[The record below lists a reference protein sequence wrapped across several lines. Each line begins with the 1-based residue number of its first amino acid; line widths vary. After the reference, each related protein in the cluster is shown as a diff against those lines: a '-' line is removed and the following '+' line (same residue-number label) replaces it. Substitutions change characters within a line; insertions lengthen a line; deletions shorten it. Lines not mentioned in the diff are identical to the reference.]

1 VSRVEQVS
9 HRGGWTFRNGRPG
22 RAGIVFAAAW
32 LVFLGDSFRDAW
44 RIAWNGRDTVRGW
57 VGLLATVTFAVVYLV
72 AFAWI
77 RRRRHRM
84 LPPME
89 RAASVVILGPL
100 AALTVLMCL
109 CVGESGAAGAVYIAV
124 LGVLC
129 LPTWGAALL
138 TAALAI
144 AVEVLGHTLPG
155 WSGPASLAF
164 AICTAAFAM
173 RGVQQLMLRNVD
185 LLQAREEN
193 AELAVATERNRFAR
207 DLHDILGHSLTVIT
221 VKAELA
227 NRMLDLDPARARAEL
242 EDLERLSRDALSDVR
257 RAVEGYR
264 DLTLPGELTRAREA
278 LRSADIAADLPN
290 STDEVPTELRELFA
304 WTVREGVTNVI
315 RHSGAT
321 TCRIRLAADRVE
333 VRDDGNGPPACPSSQ
348 APAGHG
354 LNGLRERAAALGS
367 VLVTRTVEPR
377 GFALEVT
384 AR

>member
-1 VSRVEQVS
+1 MQEVT
-9 HRGGWTFRNGRPG
+9 HRGGWTFRDG
-22 RAGIVFAAAW
+22 RAGRGGIAFAAVW
-32 LVFLGDSFRDAW
+32 LVFLGDSFREAW
-44 RIAWNGRDTVRGW
+44 RIAWNGRETVRGW
-57 VGLLATVTFAVVYLV
+57 TGLLATVTFAVVYLV
-72 AFAWI
+72 AFTWI
-77 RRRRHRM
+77 RRRRQRM
-84 LPPME
+84 QFSVQP
-89 RAASVVILGPL
+89 AAAVVILGTL
-100 AALTVLMCL
+100 AALTVLMCV
-109 CVGESGAAGAVYIAV
+109 CVGEAGAAGAVYVVV

-129 LPTWGAALL
+129 LPTRAAALL

-144 AVEVLGHTLPG
+144 TVQVLGHTLPG

-164 AICTAAFAM
+164 AICTAGFAM
-173 RGVQQLMLRNVD
+173 WGVQQLMLRNVD
-185 LLQAREEN
+185 LLRAREEN
-193 AELAVATERNRFAR
+193 ASLAVAAERDRFAR

-264 DLTLPGELTRAREA
+264 DLTLPGELARAREA

-321 TCRIRLAADRVE
+321 TCTIRLAANRVE
-333 VRDDGNGPPACPSSQ
+333 VRDDGEGAA
-348 APAGHG
+348 APTRSGHG
-354 LNGLRERAAALGS
+354 LDGLRERAAVLGA
-367 VLVTRTVEPR
+367 VLVTRTLEPH